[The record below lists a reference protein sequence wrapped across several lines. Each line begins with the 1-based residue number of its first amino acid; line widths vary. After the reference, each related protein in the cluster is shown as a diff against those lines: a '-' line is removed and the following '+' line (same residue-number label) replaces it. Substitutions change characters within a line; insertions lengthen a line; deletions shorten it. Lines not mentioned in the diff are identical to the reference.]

1 MFAERLF
8 GAEKREETLMKIQS
22 KSVLLTTM
30 VILAQSAFS
39 APASDSI
46 YTPKPGSKERRAILR
61 AVRGPVLK
69 MTKRKV
75 VTFTDVK
82 MRANRNWAYVDATSV
97 DSRRKPVGPEFTNE
111 LAALVRRHNGRWAVV
126 EWAYATD
133 VISMGWEKK
142 YPQVPKRLW
151 PHNR

>member
-1 MFAERLF
+1 
-8 GAEKREETLMKIQS
+8 MKIQS
-22 KSVLLTTM
+22 KSVLLITISM
-30 VILAQSAFS
+30 LAQSAFS
-39 APASDSI
+39 APASDTI
-46 YTPKPGSKERRAILR
+46 YTPKPGNAERRSILR

-75 VTFTDVK
+75 VTFTNVK

-97 DSRRKPVGPEFTNE
+97 DSHRKPVGPEFTNE
-111 LAALVRRHNGRWAVV
+111 LAALVRKHNGRWVV
-126 EWAYATD
+126 AEWAYATD

-151 PHNR
+151 PHSR

>member
-1 MFAERLF
+1 
-8 GAEKREETLMKIQS
+8 MKIQS
-22 KSVLLTTM
+22 KGVLLAT
-30 VILAQSAFS
+30 VALLAQSAFS
-39 APASDSI
+39 APSNNTI
-46 YTPKPGSKERRAILR
+46 YTPKPGSGERRAILR

-75 VTFTDVK
+75 VTFTNVK

-97 DSRRKPVGPEFTNE
+97 DSYRKPVGPEFTNE
-111 LAALVRRHNGRWAVV
+111 LAALVRKHNGRWVV
-126 EWAYATD
+126 AEWAYATD

-151 PHNR
+151 PHSR